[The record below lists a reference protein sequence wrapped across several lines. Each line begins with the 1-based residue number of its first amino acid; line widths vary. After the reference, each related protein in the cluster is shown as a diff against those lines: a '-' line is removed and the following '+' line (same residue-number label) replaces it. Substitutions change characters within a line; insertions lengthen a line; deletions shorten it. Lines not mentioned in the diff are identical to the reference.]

1 MEIQAPSL
9 NMMVYDLLNIVSGGR
24 TTRDNTISTDQVK
37 FWVSAKREVL
47 ILRDM
52 DKNKILDTSLV
63 QDLGCIEVI
72 PVSSTECCD
81 IDLDCVFLR
90 SKLPIPMAIGNYT
103 RFGPITKTSRP
114 WTIIQYDRVP
124 LEKYAPKYSQNGV
137 KGYFKDLNNYL
148 YIYYNPNGYPE
159 GKYITHVNLQGILK
173 DPTLASSFDS
183 CSSGTACYTDN
194 ESYPMTLKMWE
205 IIKTDILQKELRLA
219 EATEVDDSNNGKSDK
234 DTNGIRKT
242 QIQNQG
248 EA

>member
-9 NMMVYDLLNIVSGGR
+9 NMMVYDVLNIVSGGR
-24 TTRDNTISTDQVK
+24 TTRDNQISTDQVK
-37 FWVSAKREVL
+37 FWISTKREVL

-52 DKNKILDTSLV
+52 DKDKILDTSLV

-72 PVSSTECCD
+72 PVNSTECCD

-103 RFGPITKTSRP
+103 RFGAVTKTSRP
-114 WTIIQYDRVP
+114 WDIIQYDRVP
-124 LEKYAPKYSQNGV
+124 LEKYAPLYSQKNV

-148 YIYYNPNGYPE
+148 YVYYNPKGYPE
-159 GKYITHVNLQGILK
+159 GKYLTHVNLQGILK
-173 DPTLASSFDS
+173 DPTLASSFNQ
-183 CSSGTACYTDN
+183 CTSGTACYTDN
-194 ESYPMTLKMWE
+194 EAYPMTLRMWE

-219 EATEVDDSNNGKSDK
+219 EVTQTDDSNNSKSDK